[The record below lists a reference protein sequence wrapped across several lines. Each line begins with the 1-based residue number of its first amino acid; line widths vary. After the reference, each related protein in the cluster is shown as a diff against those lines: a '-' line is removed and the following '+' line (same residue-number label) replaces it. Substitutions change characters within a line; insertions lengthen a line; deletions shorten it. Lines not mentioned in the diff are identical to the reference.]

1 MAYHELG
8 VSADKA
14 RFSIIAPH
22 GFLSSRLAG
31 IPPISASLL
40 EAYGVRLVT
49 YDLPGFGESDPH
61 PNRSL
66 NSSALDMLYLVD
78 TVAVN
83 DKFWIVGYSSGA
95 MHAWAALKY
104 IPNRIAGA
112 AMFAPMVNPYES
124 SMTKEEM
131 SITWEKWTR
140 RRKLMYY
147 LARRFPKFLNY
158 FYRRSFLSGK
168 HGEIDKWLS
177 LSLGNKSAPCPVTFP
192 VLLLLEPWR
201 GTFPELRG
209 WLIKEFKH
217 SDETDE
223 ALIKEPMFEEIWH
236 RNVEE
241 SIRQG
246 SSKPFIEEASL
257 QVSKWGFSLSDLQPQ
272 KKCPGKGI
280 LPWFRFMYSQ
290 AECEMTGFVG
300 PIHIW
305 QGMDDQ
311 VVPPSMTD
319 YVARVLPNA
328 IVHKLPE
335 EGHFSYFF
343 FCDKCHKEIFSTL
356 FGSPQGPI
364 RTDQQKPS
372 KDDAEEASAS
382 PDYTLR

>member
-8 VSADKA
+8 VSSDKA
-14 RFSIIAPH
+14 RISIIAPH

-40 EAYGVRLVT
+40 EAFGVRLVT

-78 TVAVN
+78 TVALN

-131 SITWEKWTR
+131 SRTWEKWTR

-158 FYRRSFLSGK
+158 FYRQSFLSGK
-168 HGEIDKWLS
+168 HGQIDKWLS
-177 LSLGNKSAPCPVTFP
+177 LLLGNK
-192 VLLLLEPWR
+192 
-201 GTFPELRG
+201 
-209 WLIKEFKH
+209 
-217 SDETDE
+217 
-223 ALIKEPMFEEIWH
+223 
-236 RNVEE
+236 
-241 SIRQG
+241 
-246 SSKPFIEEASL
+246 
-257 QVSKWGFSLSDLQPQ
+257 VSKWGFSLSDLLPQ
-272 KKCPGKGI
+272 RKCTGKGI

-290 AECEMTGFVG
+290 AECEITGFVG

-305 QGMDDQ
+305 QLSGLIIFSSITPKQGMDDQ

-328 IVHKLPE
+328 VVHKLPE

-372 KDDAEEASAS
+372 KDGAEEASAS
-382 PDYTLR
+382 PDHTLR